1 MESRIRTGSGFRA
14 QGAVK
19 RKTSNGNPD
28 TMNWFR
34 LEGSG
39 SGNFTRERIGN
50 VATVGTDEN
59 VPGTG
64 RSEMHISH
72 PFNPPLPHLLSVF
85 LLLCFQ
91 VVLRLE
97 SERVVRVGA

>member
-19 RKTSNGNPD
+19 WKTSNGNPYTTD
-28 TMNWFR
+28 WFW

-59 VPGTG
+59 IPGTG
-64 RSEMHISH
+64 RSEMHINH
-72 PFNPPLPHLLSVF
+72 PFSPLLPHLLFVF
-85 LLLCFQ
+85 LFSF
-91 VVLRLE
+91 VE
-97 SERVVRVGA
+97 SRSLSSKLFRAK